1 MKVLILGDIVGTP
14 GMKIAVKYIQ
24 QLRSELAIDFVVVNG
39 ENIVSSGRGFTKE
52 TVAELLANGV
62 DCITLGNHTWDRFEA
77 GDLLA
82 KNNRLLRPLNYPIGT
97 KGKGYNI
104 FTAKNGEKICVI
116 NVLGRY
122 FMEPLRCPF
131 KTVEELLPEIHTI
144 TRNILIDIHAEA
156 TSEKQAFAWFMD
168 GKVSCVYGT
177 HTHIQTND
185 DRLLPKGTAYIT
197 DVGMT
202 GPRDSVIGTK
212 VDVALR
218 KFLTQMPIRMEVA
231 EGPME
236 LNAIVLELEQG
247 KASSITKIRRNWEA

>member
-1 MKVLILGDIVGTP
+1 M
-14 GMKIAVKYIQ
+14 
-24 QLRSELAIDFVVVNG
+24 RSH
-39 ENIVSSGRGFTKE
+39 S
-52 TVAELLANGV
+52 
-62 DCITLGNHTWDRFEA
+62 
-77 GDLLA
+77 
-82 KNNRLLRPLNYPIGT
+82 
-97 KGKGYNI
+97 
-104 FTAKNGEKICVI
+104 
-116 NVLGRY
+116 Y
-122 FMEPLRCPF
+122 FM
-131 KTVEELLPEIHTI
+131 I

-177 HTHIQTND
+177 HTHVQTND

-197 DVGMT
+197 DIGMT

-218 KFLTQMPIRMEVA
+218 KFLTQMHIRMEVA

>member
-24 QLRSELAIDFVVVNG
+24 QLRKELAIDFVVANG

-82 KNNRLLRPLNYPIGT
+82 SNNRLLRPLNYPIGT
-97 KGKGYNI
+97 KGKGYTTL
-104 FTAKNGEKICVI
+104 TAKNGEKICVI

-131 KTVEELLPEIHTI
+131 KAAEELLPEIHTV
-144 TRNILIDIHAEA
+144 TRNILIDMHAEA

-177 HTHIQTND
+177 HTHVQTND

-231 EGPME
+231 EGPLE
-236 LNAIVLELEQG
+236 LNAIVIELENG
-247 KASSITKIRRNWEA
+247 KAISITKLRRNCEA